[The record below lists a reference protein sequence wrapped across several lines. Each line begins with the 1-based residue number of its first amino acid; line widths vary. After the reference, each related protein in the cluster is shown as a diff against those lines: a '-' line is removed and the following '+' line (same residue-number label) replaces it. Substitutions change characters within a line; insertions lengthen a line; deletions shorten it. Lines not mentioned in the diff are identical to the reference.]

1 MKLLPVVLFG
11 FATQFAS
18 AQLSFSPQSII
29 LPADSG
35 ILSFGEGHGANVKF
49 KYNGVDPEFNA
60 PNFIVV
66 APSIGMTP
74 GFVRV
79 GLNYNVVAQ
88 LQPGGIYGLKIN
100 FTTVDVTPA
109 STASG
114 RVILMVPK
122 EPPPAITSVVNA
134 ASLQPLLSPGA
145 LVSIIGSH
153 LTGPTQSTN
162 YDDTASYPTSVAG
175 TSVTFNGIDAPLL
188 YVSPGQINA
197 IVPFALAGQK
207 SVQVVVQRFN
217 QVSATVTLP
226 FLDTS
231 PAIFTAAQSGSG
243 QGVIFQQGS
252 DGQFTYNSAD
262 NPAPKGAA
270 LEIFATG
277 SGAWTPPPQ
286 SDVYLSPEPF
296 TTQPVTVTIG
306 GQPAKL
312 LYAGTQGT
320 QATRSVLQV
329 NVVVPAGVGSGPQ
342 PVVLKIGA
350 NDNSQQN
357 VTVWVR

>member
-11 FATQFAS
+11 FAAQFAS
-18 AQLSFSPQSII
+18 AQLSVSPQII
-29 LPADSG
+29 TLPRDSG
-35 ILSFGEGHGANVKF
+35 HIIISDGRGAQLKF
-49 KYNGVDPEFNA
+49 KYGGVENAFNA

-66 APSIGMTP
+66 IPSSGTTP
-74 GFVRV
+74 SVVRI
-79 GLNYNVVAQ
+79 GLNSNVVAQ
-88 LQPGGIYGLKIN
+88 LQPGGRYSLTVT
-100 FTTVDVTPA
+100 FVTVDQTPESKA
-109 STASG
+109 GSI
-114 RVILMVPK
+114 VELIVPQ

-207 SVQVVVQRFN
+207 SVQVAVQRFN

-306 GQPAKL
+306 ANPPNFYMRAPRAHRQ
-312 LYAGTQGT
+312 
-320 QATRSVLQV
+320 R
-329 NVVVPAGVGSGPQ
+329 
-342 PVVLKIGA
+342 GA
-350 NDNSQQN
+350 CC
-357 VTVWVR
+357 R